1 MNDETLKEEIDTNQ
15 ASEDEPSKSDY
26 FPYLDRDEKITAYKR
41 ALHQSLDLAV
51 HPDHLKRVRVKLD
64 ALEKFWKSEWSK
76 SK

>member
-1 MNDETLKEEIDTNQ
+1 MSNPTDTNQ

-51 HPDHLKRVRVKLD
+51 HPDHLKRVRVKLN